1 MNYKLLDKMIAAR
14 RLPDDAGSPRAKL
27 YELIRALEEL
37 REHRTRMADE
47 MTGDDLAALNKQIE
61 FYEQLLET

>member
-1 MNYKLLDKMIAAR
+1 MIAAR